1 MKVTITALLL
11 TLLIFPVNVGW
22 AAENIR
28 PSNTLTVEVL
38 YPYSYKAEDG
48 STVVIGE
55 VQNKNN
61 FPVTGVKLGVS
72 FYDGTGKI
80 LEYKT
85 GTTLLKVI
93 PAGGKAPFSISSKQD
108 PSITDISINLTGFNS
123 SPAKPQ
129 SLTITPGTLKISDQ
143 IVLSG
148 TIINGGTILTSSTTI
163 YLISYDGF
171 GRVVGLATAIPQPD
185 DIGVGKTSVFTISS
199 IQNSMTRSYKLV
211 AESDN
216 YQSAPT
222 DVTNVE
228 TTISSLTKLV
238 TIKDVS
244 VTDLMGNKYSTIPV
258 GNSVKISSEIWIK
271 YAAEQSEQP
280 YVCYVQIKQI
290 GTEKP
295 TQNETDAAPVE
306 FIGTVEGVFH
316 GMETQNV
323 SVNWTPDKEGAYF
336 AEVYVWDP
344 NAVALAE
351 PSRHINVMLVK

>member
-1 MKVTITALLL
+1 MKAIIFAILLAFS
-11 TLLIFPVNVGW
+11 IFPFNLSW
-22 AAENIR
+22 AQYTK
-28 PSNTLTVEVL
+28 PSDTLTVQVL
-38 YPYSYKAEDG
+38 TPYSYKAEDG

-72 FYDGTGKI
+72 FYDETGKI

-93 PAGGKAPFSISSKQD
+93 PTGGKAPFSISSKQD

-123 SPAKPQ
+123 SPERQ
-129 SLTITPGTLKISDQ
+129 QVLVITPGTLEISDQ
-143 IVLSG
+143 LVLSG
-148 TIINGGTILTSSTTI
+148 TIINGGTILTSGTTI
-163 YLISYDGF
+163 YLISYDAF
-171 GRVVGLATAIPQPD
+171 GRVVGIATATPQPD
-185 DIGVGKTSVFTISS
+185 DIGVGKTSVFTTSS
-199 IQNSMTRSYKLV
+199 TPNSITRSYKLV

-216 YQSAPT
+216 YQSALT
-222 DVTNVE
+222 DITNVE

-238 TIKDVS
+238 TINDVL
-244 VTDLMGNKYSTIPV
+244 VTDLLGNKYSTIPI
-258 GNSVKISSEIWIK
+258 GSPVKITSEIWIK
-271 YAAEQSEQP
+271 YASEQSEQP

-290 GTEKP
+290 GTEL
-295 TQNETDAAPVE
+295 TQNETDAATVE
-306 FIGTVEGVFH
+306 FIGMVQGVFH
-316 GMETQNV
+316 GMEKQEI
-323 SVNWTPDKEGAYF
+323 SINWVPDKQGAFF

>member
-1 MKVTITALLL
+1 MKAIIFAILLVFS
-11 TLLIFPVNVGW
+11 IFPPSLSW
-22 AAENIR
+22 AQYTK
-28 PSNTLTVEVL
+28 SNDTLTVQIL
-38 YPYSYKAEDG
+38 TPYSYKAEDG

-61 FPVTGVKLGVS
+61 FPITGVKIGVS

-108 PSITDISINLTGFNS
+108 PSITDISVNLTGFNS
-123 SPAKPQ
+123 STGKQQ
-129 SLTITPGTLKISDQ
+129 SLTITPGTLEISDQ
-143 IVLSG
+143 IILSG

-171 GRVVGLATAIPQPD
+171 GRVVGIATATPQPD

-199 IQNSMTRSYKLV
+199 TPNSITKSYKLV

-216 YQSAPT
+216 YQSALT

-238 TIKDVS
+238 TINDVS
-244 VTDLMGNKYSTIPV
+244 VTDLTGNKYSTIPV
-258 GNSVKISSEIWIK
+258 GSPVKITSEIWIK

-316 GMETQNV
+316 GMEKQDI
-323 SVNWTPDKEGAYF
+323 SVNWIPDKQGAFF

>member
-1 MKVTITALLL
+1 MKAIIFAILLAFS
-11 TLLIFPVNVGW
+11 IFPFNLSW
-22 AAENIR
+22 AQYTK
-28 PSNTLTVEVL
+28 PSDTLTVQVL
-38 YPYSYKAEDG
+38 TPYSYKAEDG

-61 FPVTGVKLGVS
+61 FSVTGVKLGVS
-72 FYDGTGKI
+72 FYDETGKI

-85 GTTLLKVI
+85 DTTLLKVI

-123 SPAKPQ
+123 SPERQ
-129 SLTITPGTLKISDQ
+129 QVLVITPGTLEISDQ
-143 IVLSG
+143 LVLSG
-148 TIINGGTILTSSTTI
+148 TIINGGTILTSTTTI
-163 YLISYDGF
+163 YLISYDAF
-171 GRVVGLATAIPQPD
+171 GRVVGIATTIPQPD

-199 IQNSMTRSYKLV
+199 TPNSITRSYKLV

-216 YQSAPT
+216 YQSALT
-222 DVTNVE
+222 DITNVE

-238 TIKDVS
+238 TINDVS
-244 VTDLMGNKYSTIPV
+244 VTDLIGNKYSTIPI
-258 GNSVKISSEIWIK
+258 GSTVKITSEIWIK
-271 YAAEQSEQP
+271 YASEQSEQP

-290 GTEKP
+290 GTENL
-295 TQNETDAAPVE
+295 TQNEADAATVE
-306 FIGTVEGVFH
+306 FIGTVQSVFH
-316 GMETQNV
+316 GMEKQEI
-323 SVNWTPDKEGAYF
+323 SVNWVPDKQGAFF

>member
-1 MKVTITALLL
+1 MKAIIFAILLAFS
-11 TLLIFPVNVGW
+11 IFPFNLSW
-22 AAENIR
+22 AQYTK
-28 PSNTLTVEVL
+28 PSDTLTVQVL
-38 YPYSYKAEDG
+38 TPYSYKAEDG

-72 FYDGTGKI
+72 FYDETGKI

-123 SPAKPQ
+123 SPERQ
-129 SLTITPGTLKISDQ
+129 QVLVITPGTLEISDQ
-143 IVLSG
+143 LVLSG
-148 TIINGGTILTSSTTI
+148 TIINGGTILTSGTTI
-163 YLISYDGF
+163 YLISYDAF
-171 GRVVGLATAIPQPD
+171 GRVVGIATATPQPD
-185 DIGVGKTSVFTISS
+185 DIGVGKTSVFTTSS
-199 IQNSMTRSYKLV
+199 TPNSITRSYKLV

-216 YQSAPT
+216 YQSALT
-222 DVTNVE
+222 DITNVE

-238 TIKDVS
+238 TINDVL
-244 VTDLMGNKYSTIPV
+244 VTDLLGNKYSTIPI
-258 GNSVKISSEIWIK
+258 GSPVKITSEIWIK
-271 YAAEQSEQP
+271 YASEQSEQP

-290 GTEKP
+290 GTEL
-295 TQNETDAAPVE
+295 TQNETDAATVE
-306 FIGTVEGVFH
+306 FIGMVQGVFH
-316 GMETQNV
+316 GMEKQEI
-323 SVNWTPDKEGAYF
+323 SINWVPDKQGAFF

>member
-1 MKVTITALLL
+1 MKAIIFAILLAFS
-11 TLLIFPVNVGW
+11 IFPSSLSW
-22 AAENIR
+22 AQSIK
-28 PSNTLTVEVL
+28 SNDTLTVQVL
-38 YPYSYKAEDG
+38 TPYSYKAEDG

-123 SPAKPQ
+123 SPGRQ
-129 SLTITPGTLKISDQ
+129 QVLVITPGTLEISDQ
-143 IVLSG
+143 LVLSG
-148 TIINGGTILTSSTTI
+148 TIINGGTILTSGTTI
-163 YLISYDGF
+163 YLISYDAF
-171 GRVVGLATAIPQPD
+171 GRVVGIATSTPQLG

-199 IQNSMTRSYKLV
+199 TPNSITKSYKLV

-216 YQSAPT
+216 YHSAPT
-222 DVTNVE
+222 DITNVE

-238 TIKDVS
+238 TINDVT
-244 VTDLMGNKYSTIPV
+244 VTDLIGNKYSTIPT
-258 GNSVKISSEIWIK
+258 GSPVKITSEIWIK
-271 YAAEQSEQP
+271 YASEQSEQP

-290 GTEKP
+290 GIEL
-295 TQNETDAAPVE
+295 TQNETDAATVE
-306 FIGTVEGVFH
+306 FIGMVQGVFH
-316 GMETQNV
+316 GMEKQEI
-323 SVNWTPDKEGAYF
+323 SINWVPDKQGAFF

>member
-1 MKVTITALLL
+1 MKTVIIAILLVFF
-11 TLLIFPVNVGW
+11 IFSVNLGW
-22 AAENIR
+22 AAEKIR
-28 PSNTLTVEVL
+28 PDSTLTVEILSV
-38 YPYSYKAEDG
+38 YSYKAEDG

-61 FPVTGVKLGVS
+61 FPLTGIKLGVY
-72 FYDGTGKI
+72 FYDETNKI

-93 PAGGKAPFSISSKQD
+93 PSGGKAPFSISSKQN
-108 PSITDISINLTGFNS
+108 PLITDVSVNVSGFTSS
-123 SPAKPQ
+123 SPKQQ
-129 SLTITPGTLKISDQ
+129 SLTITPGTLEISDQ
-143 IVLSG
+143 LILSG

-171 GRVVGLATAIPQPD
+171 GRVVGIATATPQPD

-199 IQNSMTRSYKLV
+199 TPNSITKSYKLV

-216 YQSAPT
+216 YQSALT

-238 TIKDVS
+238 TINDVS
-244 VTDLMGNKYSTIPV
+244 VTDLTGNKYSTIPV
-258 GNSVKISSEIWIK
+258 GSPVKITSEIWIK

-290 GTEKP
+290 GTEKL
-295 TQNETDAAPVE
+295 QNETDAAPVE

-316 GMETQNV
+316 GMEQQDI
-323 SVNWTPDKEGAYF
+323 SVNWIPDKQGTF
-336 AEVYVWDP
+336 FVEVYVWDP